1 MRYYETLYIIN
12 PSLAEED
19 YRAVVAK
26 FTDAVEKNKG
36 VVTKVDEWGKKTL
49 AYDIKKFDKGYY
61 VLLQYCGEAGL
72 TAELKREL
80 GLDDR
85 VLKYQTIKLSDDAD
99 LEKLKPKP
107 DPSEVESVEAVEAV
121 EEAADS
127 EETNVEGEGEKDG
140 L

>member
-49 AYDIKKFDKGYY
+49 AYDI
-61 VLLQYCGEAGL
+61 
-72 TAELKREL
+72 
-80 GLDDR
+80 
-85 VLKYQTIKLSDDAD
+85 
-99 LEKLKPKP
+99 
-107 DPSEVESVEAVEAV
+107 
-121 EEAADS
+121 
-127 EETNVEGEGEKDG
+127 
-140 L
+140 